1 MIFNPDPRKQA
12 TEVFFSWKQN
22 QDSPLPLEFI
32 DNVVQTVAV
41 HKYLGHSSDKKLD
54 FNIYFDN
61 KIYDYQK
68 IIGTM
73 KIFSLRIFY

>member
-12 TEVFFSWKQN
+12 TKVYFPWKQN
-22 QDSPLPLEFI
+22 QDSPLPLEFN

-54 FNIYFDN
+54 FNIYIDN
-61 KIYDYQK
+61 KIYDYKK
-68 IIGTM
+68 IIEQ
-73 KIFSLRIFY
+73 